1 GSAKLAPR
9 VLSVCNGVAQG
20 GHLGNQLATMRA
32 TIEEGA
38 VPIALRS
45 SDFQFKPKSKIS
57 KQVGA
62 FIAAGGRTVVIEER
76 QLRAVGAAAALAK
89 AHPVVY
95 GEWKRDNRPIS
106 HLSVV
111 RAILDLDAAPRP
123 MSKYDTMPLPAEPR
137 PPAKPAPR
145 VPSAQIVVVAAGEI
159 RLGETTTMRKDP
171 VLMPLEYLKSH
182 VALLGA
188 TGSGKTTAALS
199 IVEQL

>member
-57 KQVGA
+57 RQVGE
-62 FIAAGGRTVVIEER
+62 FIAAGGRTIVIEER

-89 AHPVVY
+89 AHPAGY
-95 GEWKRDNRPIS
+95 GGWEGGHRPLS
-106 HLSVV
+106 HLVFV
-111 RAILDLDAAPRP
+111 PGDLGLDDAPRP
-123 MSKYDTMPLPAEPR
+123 
-137 PPAKPAPR
+137 
-145 VPSAQIVVVAAGEI
+145 
-159 RLGETTTMRKDP
+159 
-171 VLMPLEYLKSH
+171 
-182 VALLGA
+182 
-188 TGSGKTTAALS
+188 
-199 IVEQL
+199 